1 MKVIDSGAVL
11 SVRWKNVYQN
21 GLAAVEQ
28 CFKTRRLILT
38 SRQTLLFLS
47 LLTALCPFRWIFIW
61 FYSTPI
67 PVTVTLRDCDGF
79 SVLPWQNDL
88 LYITQEKDISYF
100 QSHALKYEALEMI
113 FFFFALIFN
122 SSPWLA
128 NRNVT
133 KAEMCGCCWLGPVDA
148 TKFNRLN
155 AFFCFYLKVGSSLK
169 LRGNTGRITQKHC
182 SHQLCISDH

>member
-67 PVTVTLRDCDGF
+67 PVTVLTICYTKGLWWLFCSPLTEWPTVHYPRERYILLSIACF
-79 SVLPWQNDL
+79 KIWSTRND
-88 LYITQEKDISYF
+88 
-100 QSHALKYEALEMI
+100 
-113 FFFFALIFN
+113 FFFFCADIQLFT
-122 SSPWLA
+122 LTCKQERDKG
-128 NRNVT
+128 RNV
-133 KAEMCGCCWLGPVDA
+133 WLLLARSGW
-148 TKFNRLN
+148 R
-155 AFFCFYLKVGSSLK
+155 
-169 LRGNTGRITQKHC
+169 
-182 SHQLCISDH
+182 HQIQQIECLLLLLFESWEFIET

>member
-113 FFFFALIFN
+113 FFFFCADIQLFT
-122 SSPWLA
+122 LTCKQERDKG
-128 NRNVT
+128 RNV
-133 KAEMCGCCWLGPVDA
+133 WLLLARSGW
-148 TKFNRLN
+148 R
-155 AFFCFYLKVGSSLK
+155 
-169 LRGNTGRITQKHC
+169 
-182 SHQLCISDH
+182 HQIQQIECLLLLLFESWEFIET